1 MRLLPVTLLLAFHVT
16 HIATALL
23 PSSRAMSSGRRLRRT
38 PALTMIISAEAMITL
53 QKTFNRAKFEDTVDR
68 YMKMKRIS
76 RDKAE
81 LEFATYLLD
90 PDAYVLSKASDSFR
104 QKSPAKKLNVK
115 KAEMGARRSPLLQA
129 YIDEG
134 GDEVRQR
141 IEKFERANTIKA
153 LTIVSLFS
161 AFLLFGKDYVGVP

>member
-1 MRLLPVTLLLAFHVT
+1 MTLLLAIHVT

-23 PSSRAMSSGRRLRRT
+23 LPSRAIPSRTRQRRT
-38 PALTMIISAEAMITL
+38 PLVTMIISAEAMITL
-53 QKTFNRAKFEDTVDR
+53 QKTFNRAKFEDTVDN

-76 RDKAE
+76 RAEAE

-104 QKSPAKKLNVK
+104 QKSPAKKLTVK

-141 IEKFERANTIKA
+141 IEKFERENTLKA

-161 AFLLFGKDYVGVP
+161 AFLLFGKDYIGP